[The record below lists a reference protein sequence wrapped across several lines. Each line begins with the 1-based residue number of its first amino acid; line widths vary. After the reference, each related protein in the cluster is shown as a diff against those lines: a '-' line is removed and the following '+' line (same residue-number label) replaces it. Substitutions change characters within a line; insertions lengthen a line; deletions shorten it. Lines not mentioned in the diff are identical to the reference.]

1 MLANAT
7 WSGTYVENV
16 QVQLTFL
23 ARICNAE
30 KKLLGF
36 REVYLFGLCLISVDI
51 RELNNAYGNIYL
63 AN

>member
-1 MLANAT
+1 MLASAT

-30 KKLLGF
+30 KKLRGF
-36 REVYLFGLCLISVDI
+36 REGYLFGLCLISVNI
-51 RELNNAYGNIYL
+51 RELNNANGNIYL